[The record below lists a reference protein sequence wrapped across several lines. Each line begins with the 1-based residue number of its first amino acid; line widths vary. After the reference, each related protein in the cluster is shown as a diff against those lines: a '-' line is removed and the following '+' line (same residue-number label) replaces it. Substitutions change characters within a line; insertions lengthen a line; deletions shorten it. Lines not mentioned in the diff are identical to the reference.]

1 MKKLWMLLAAVLL
14 AIPVGFAGF
23 GASTVE
29 AADNQNDKPDPI
41 DIGQELRDQSV
52 KEADFDKST
61 IPFSTFS
68 IVEPEPY
75 EPVPGT
81 EKLWVA
87 LDQTKNEYYLKP
99 FTLKAVG
106 EHAEIWVA
114 NDRKFP
120 QENRN
125 DSIQITQEQIDYM
138 ISEVDNNIYPTDTEF
153 FGKPDSLTGEKAA
166 LESSLGENYYVSQ
179 GHSDRTIILV
189 DNIRDE
195 NYYNPDF
202 PSYVAGFFSPVL
214 ETYTNRN
221 VITID
226 SYDWANRVGDNAANP
241 NLYEGTVA
249 HEYQHLIHADND
261 PDEETWI
268 NEGMSDFAEY
278 LVGYGHP
285 EGHIQSFAE
294 KPENSLVAWEDQGP
308 REILADYGNAYLFQL
323 YLNDHFGGKSFIQD
337 LAKNTKNGIEGI
349 NDALQSFG
357 YDKTFED
364 VYRDYQTALV
374 LDEEREFNGKYG
386 FESIDFT
393 VNTGTKQAYAS
404 EGAPAWGTDFIEM
417 PKKEEA
423 EVLFNGIDFLPIQWK
438 SVSDPKDAANNVL
451 WGGTG
456 SLADHFLIKEFDLS
470 GTQNP
475 KLTFDTMYNI
485 ESTWDYGFV
494 QVSTDGGETWTSLA
508 NKNTTDKVNESAH
521 PKVKSNVPGFTGSSN
536 GWTTQ
541 TFDLSQYEGQ
551 NILVGFRYVTDWASQ
566 EDGWYIDNISVD
578 AVNYSNNGNS
588 TNDFKSL
595 NEVQKNY
602 VDYLI
607 SIIEIEEDDGE
618 KEYDVKEINPL
629 NFTDEDKIRLKEE
642 IESDDGEKVIM
653 TVTYGAPNDGLNSVD
668 YSYELRNEDERD
680 DDDDRDE
687 DEDERRDDDD
697 DRDEDEDER
706 RGDDNDRDEDEDERR
721 DDDNDRDEDED
732 ERRDDDDDR
741 DEDED

>member
-1 MKKLWMLLAAVLL
+1 MKNWRMMVAAVLL
-14 AIPVGFAGF
+14 AIPVSFAGF
-23 GASTVE
+23 GADS
-29 AADNQNDKPDPI
+29 AAAASDGKPDPV
-41 DIGQELRDQSV
+41 DIGDELRNQNV
-52 KEADFDKST
+52 KEANFDKSS

-68 IVEPEPY
+68 KVQSEPY

-87 LDQTKNEYYLKP
+87 LDQTKNKYYLKP

-125 DSIQITQEQIDYM
+125 DSIQITQEQIDY
-138 ISEVDNNIYPTDTEF
+138 ILSEVDNNIYPTDTEF
-153 FGKPDSLTGEKAA
+153 FGTPDSLSGENAM

-179 GHSDRTIILV
+179 NHSDRSIILI
-189 DNIRDE
+189 DNIKDE
-195 NYYNPDF
+195 NYYDPEF

-221 VITID
+221 IITVD
-226 SYDWANRVGDNAANP
+226 SYDWANRVGDNAANA

-261 PDEETWI
+261 ADEETWI

-285 EGHIQSFAE
+285 EGHVQSFAE

-308 REILADYGNAYLFQL
+308 REVLADYGNAYLFQL

-337 LAKNTKNGIEGI
+337 LAKNKKPGIKGV
-349 NDALQSFG
+349 NDALKTAG

-374 LDEEREFNGKYG
+374 LDEERKFDGKYG

-417 PKKEEA
+417 PKKDDA
-423 EVLFNGIDFLPIQWK
+423 KLLFDGIDFLPLQWK
-438 SVSDPKDAANNVL
+438 SEKDPKDSANNVL

-456 SLADHFLIKEFDLS
+456 SLADNSLIKEFDLS
-470 GTQNP
+470 NTQNP

-508 NKNTTDKVNESAH
+508 NDNTTDEVNSSAH
-521 PKVKSNVPGFTGSSN
+521 PKIKSNVPGFTGSSN

-541 TFDLSQYEGQ
+541 SFNLSKYEGQ
-551 NILVGFRYVTDWASQ
+551 KIMIAFRYVTDWASQ
-566 EDGWYIDNISVD
+566 KDGWYIDNISVD
-578 AVNYSNNGNS
+578 AVNFSNDGSS
-588 TNDFKSL
+588 TDDFKSL
-595 NEVQKNY
+595 DEVQKNY

-629 NFTDEDKIRLKEE
+629 NFTDDDMKKIKEE
-642 IESDDGEKVIM
+642 IESDDDERVIM
-653 TVTYGAPNDGLNSVD
+653 TVTYGAPDDGLNNVD
-668 YSYELRNEDERD
+668 YSYKLRDEDERD
-680 DDDDRDE
+680 DDDRW
-687 DEDERRDDDD
+687 DDDD
-697 DRDEDEDER
+697 DRD
-706 RGDDNDRDEDEDERR
+706 DDRW
-721 DDDNDRDEDED
+721 
-732 ERRDDDDDR
+732 DDDDDR
-741 DEDED
+741 WDHDNGDRDDDRWDRDDDDRDNDRWDHDRR